1 MKELVQIVK
10 NEVFTSSL
18 IIAEGTGN
26 QHESIQRRI
35 RNYEK
40 ELSTFGQVGFEIRS
54 VKYSRGTNEQKIYL
68 LNEQQATFLITLLKN
83 TKVVV
88 DFKLELVRQF
98 YEMRQYILEH
108 QSTHWQQ
115 TRLESKTTRKM
126 ETDEIKQLVEYAKK
140 QGSEHAERYYTLFS
154 KLANKAIGIKSAQR
168 EQLSVRQL
176 NNLTLVE
183 QIIGEVIKQGMAA
196 DLYYKE
202 IYKAC
207 SDRLGQ
213 FQAIAYLA

>member
-10 NEVFTSSL
+10 NEVFTNSL

-26 QHESIQRRI
+26 QHK
-35 RNYEK
+35 NVK
-40 ELSTFGQVGFEIRS
+40 ELIQKYQKDVKEFGTLSVLNGESTGGRPLEL
-54 VKYSRGTNEQKIYL
+54 YL
-68 LNEQQATFLITLLKN
+68 LNEQQATFVMTLLRN
-83 TKVVV
+83 SNKVVA
-88 DFKLELVRQF
+88 FKKELVRQF
-98 YEMRQYILEH
+98 YQMRQYILEH
-108 QSTHWQQ
+108 NSSHWQQ
-115 TRLESKTTRKM
+115 TRLESKTTRRM

-154 KLANKAIGIKSAQR
+154 KLANKAVGIGKDQR

-176 NNLTLVE
+176 NNLTLAE
-183 QIIGEVIKQGMAA
+183 QIIGEVIRQGMAA
-196 DLYYKE
+196 GAYYKE
-202 IYKAC
+202 IYRAC